1 MSSNT
6 AVIVLNR
13 NLPEP
18 TDALCDHLK
27 RFDSVAPA
35 DLFVVEAGSDDH
47 RLSRFCTWHVTSA
60 EVRERGLRVC
70 RGFNY
75 GLRRLWET
83 GAFDRYAYFLLVTND
98 SRFDEVATI
107 APLVSELERHPL
119 VGMLSPCGRDWG
131 ELGLLEREP
140 TRYFWYVHNTV
151 HLLRKQFVL
160 DLMNEESEELFLY
173 DGTNF
178 RGFGA
183 DTELIAKGYANDWA
197 TAITRVAF
205 VDENERFLREQS
217 ASIRTES
224 YEENLRLYVD
234 EGLRWMKRKYGF
246 TSRWQLQMYAQN
258 WYERFF
264 QYHPEYRAYSLV

>member
-1 MSSNT
+1 MPSNT

-13 NLPEP
+13 NLPKP
-18 TDALCDHLK
+18 TDILCEHLQ
-27 RFDSVAPA
+27 RFDGVGSS
-35 DLFVVEAGSDDH
+35 DLFVVEAGSDDD
-47 RLSRFCTWHVTSA
+47 RLSRFSTWHVTSTEA
-60 EVRERGLRVC
+60 REKGLRVC

-75 GLRRLWET
+75 ALRRLWAA
-83 GAFDRYAYFLLVTND
+83 GSFDRYEFFLLVTND
-98 SRFDEVATI
+98 SRFDDRATLT
-107 APLVSELERHPL
+107 PLVEELARHPR

-131 ELGLLEREP
+131 ELGLLEQTP

-151 HLLRKQFVL
+151 HLLRKQFVV
-160 DLMNEESEELFLY
+160 DLMNADSEELFLF

-205 VDENERFLREQS
+205 VEENERFLREQS

-224 YEENLRLYVD
+224 YEENLALYVE

-264 QYHPEYRAYSLV
+264 QHHPEYRPFSLV